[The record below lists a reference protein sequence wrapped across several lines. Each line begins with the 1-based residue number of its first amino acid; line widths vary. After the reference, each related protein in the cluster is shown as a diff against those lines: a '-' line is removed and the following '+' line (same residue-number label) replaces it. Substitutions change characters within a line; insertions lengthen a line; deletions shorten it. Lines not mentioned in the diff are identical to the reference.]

1 MSNKLLLRGSG
12 ITPDFASTFKK
23 SAFYMEV
30 YTKHKDELILGVR
43 NGYIN
48 LYYNCDSIGKISM
61 RRDGIR
67 AEIAEFYINGRHGTG
82 KKVLLTADEVSRLYD
97 TMIKYSDTEKSTPEK
112 KAQHQLVVSNNANP
126 SSNWFCF
133 DVEYKKAYLNTED
146 RKGNFNGRFDIMV
159 ISKDYPH
166 RIAFIE
172 LKYGSGAVGGT
183 SGIRKHIQDFV
194 SFNGVDKYGKSYF
207 ECFKEEAISI
217 LHAEMALG
225 VDVPTSLQSISAA
238 DIVSIPEFYV
248 LTVDNN
254 SYNGQTTPKMKM
266 DGYLFKDKR
275 WGARR
280 ISSSVKTDGDVFDLI
295 KNDASFHVTF
305 LFSPKRLSSSGIL
318 GVTDILGDS
327 SYDKEYI

>member
-1 MSNKLLLRGSG
+1 MSNKKLLRGNG
-12 ITPDFASTFKK
+12 ITPDFADAFKN
-23 SAFYMEV
+23 SAFYTEL

-61 RRDGIR
+61 HRDGIR
-67 AEIAEFYINGRHGTG
+67 AEVAEFYTNGKHSTG
-82 KKVLLTADEVSRLYD
+82 KNVLLTADEVSRLYD
-97 TMIKYSDTEKSTPEK
+97 TMIKYSNTEKSTPEK
-112 KAQHQLVVSNNANP
+112 KAQHQLVVSNNVNP

-133 DVEYKKAYLNTED
+133 DVEYKKAYFNTED
-146 RKGNFNGRFDIMV
+146 RNGNFKGRFDIMA

-172 LKYGSGAVGGT
+172 LKYGSGAISGT

-194 SFNGVDKYGKSYF
+194 SFNGVDKYGDSYF
-207 ECFKEEAISI
+207 EQFKEEAISI
-217 LHAEMALG
+217 LQAEKSLG
-225 VDVPTSLQSISAA
+225 VDVPTSLHSISAT
-238 DIVSIPEFYV
+238 DIVSVPEFYV

-254 SYNGQTTPKMKM
+254 SYNGKTTPKMTM

-280 ISSSVKTDGDVFDLI
+280 ISSVIKKDGDVFDLI

-305 LFSPKRLSSSGIL
+305 LFSPKKMSST
-318 GVTDILGDS
+318 GVLDITDILEDS
-327 SYDKEYI
+327 SYDKE